1 MDIVQ
6 ILLIAVGV
14 TALLAI
20 GVLAFAGPSP
30 EKESQRRL
38 QSLRFRHSDNEVDRV
53 EAQLKKA
60 VAARRPPPTRIAG
73 SASRSEALALRLP
86 LITQPTAPAKLKTA
100 LPKSLRPWF
109 DEALERLIMHGLAFW
124 LPGGQLIL
132 PRPVRS
138 SDVLLGVT
146 VNQLKKMLLAVN
158 RHRSEPRS
166 LADLLQWLDAGSSPT
181 LAASPGPPPA
191 TAAKL
196 TPELLH
202 QWYHTDRAKS
212 GSAMIPVPHTWK
224 HYETWASTQGL
235 HADIVDFHQAL
246 EALYNSGSAMLEPC
260 ERPQDLPEDERRLQ
274 VPLSIGPPG
283 YYWSPMV

>member
-1 MDIVQ
+1 MDLPNT
-6 ILLIAVGV
+6 LLELLQRAPEPL
-14 TALLAI
+14 TA
-20 GVLAFAGPSP
+20 
-30 EKESQRRL
+30 
-38 QSLRFRHSDNEVDRV
+38 
-53 EAQLKKA
+53 AQLARQLPSKTPAKT
-60 VAARRPPPTRIAG
+60 VAARLADLAAAGRVIAFTQGRSTAYATRAC
-73 SASRSEALALRLP
+73 ADLCAEALALRLP

>member
-1 MDIVQ
+1 MDLPTT
-6 ILLIAVGV
+6 LLELLQRAPEPL
-14 TALLAI
+14 TA
-20 GVLAFAGPSP
+20 
-30 EKESQRRL
+30 
-38 QSLRFRHSDNEVDRV
+38 
-53 EAQLKKA
+53 AQLARQLSSKTPA
-60 VAARRPPPTRIAG
+60 RTVAAALADLAAAGRVIAFTQGRSTAYATRAC
-73 SASRSEALALRLP
+73 ADLCAEALALRLP
-86 LITQPTAPAKLKTA
+86 LVTQPTAPAKLKTA

-109 DEALERLIMHGLAFW
+109 DEALERLIIHGLAFW
-124 LPGGQLIL
+124 LPGGKLIL
-132 PRPVRS
+132 PRPVRP
-138 SDVLLGVT
+138 SDVLPAAAVS
-146 VNQLKKMLLAVN
+146 QLKKLLFAVN

-166 LADLLQWLDAGSSPT
+166 LADLLLWLDAGSSSTP
-181 LAASPGPPPA
+181 AARPQPA

-202 QWYHTDRAKS
+202 QWYHTDRTQS
-212 GSAMIPVPHTWK
+212 GSAMIPIPHTWK
-224 HYETWASTQGL
+224 HYETWASSQGL